1 MISLSLQHVADSLS
15 ATLYGE
21 DRVFSGCS
29 TDSRQI
35 QEGQLFVALHGPNFD
50 GHDYLD
56 AAAQGGAVAAM
67 IDTDHRTE
75 MATLKVSNTRI
86 ALGDLAHVW
95 RQRFTIPVVGITGS
109 NGKTTVKEMLSS
121 ILTCGGRVLATRGN
135 LNNDIGV
142 PQTLF
147 GLDKIHDFAVIEM
160 GANHS
165 GEIARLCDIANPV
178 VAVVTQCAPAHLEGF
193 GTVEN
198 VALAKGEIYQS
209 LDSKGTAI
217 INMDDRYASLW
228 KQMAGNC
235 QTTGFGLDKVADV
248 TASAIRAGAQSSQF
262 NLHLFD
268 ECMSIDLPLPGR
280 HNIMNALAAAACA
293 QALGISLDRVH
304 KGLESISTVPGR
316 LQFKPGRN
324 GSSLID
330 DTYNAN
336 PGSFSA
342 ALDVLIQTHAR
353 HWLVLGDM
361 GELGKESV
369 LLHRQAGELARSK
382 GVERLYTTGDYSVE
396 AARAFGAGA
405 GHFTDHESLINTI
418 TNELDK
424 DVTLLIKGSRSARM
438 ETVVQ
443 ALIARE

>member
-1 MISLSLQHVADSLS
+1 MISLSLKQVAEGLN
-15 ATLYGE
+15 ATLHGS
-21 DRVFSGCS
+21 DRVFNGCS
-29 TDSRQI
+29 IDSRQI
-35 QEGQLFVALHGPNFD
+35 REGQLFIALHGPNFD
-50 GHDYLD
+50 GHEYLD
-56 AAAQGGAVAAM
+56 AARQRGAVAAM
-67 IDTDHRTE
+67 IDSDCQTE
-75 MATLKVSNTRI
+75 MATIRVSNTRI
-86 ALGDLAHVW
+86 ALGDLAHLW
-95 RQRFTIPVVGITGS
+95 RLKFTIPVVGITGS

-121 ILTCGGRVLATRGN
+121 ILTCSGNVLSTRGN

-147 GLDKIHDFAVIEM
+147 GLDKFHDFAVIEM

-165 GEIARLCDIANPV
+165 GEIARLCEIATPS

-198 VALAKGEIYQS
+198 VALAKGEIFES
-209 LDSKGTAI
+209 LDRNGTAI
-217 INMDDRYASLW
+217 INRDDHYASLW
-228 KQMAGNC
+228 KQMAGASK
-235 QTTGFGLDKVADV
+235 TTGFGLNNAADV
-248 TASAIRAGAQSSQF
+248 TASAISMSTQNSRF

-268 ECMSIDLPLPGR
+268 KWTSIDLPLPGR

-293 QALGISLDRVH
+293 EALGVSLDTIRD
-304 KGLESISTVPGR
+304 GLESIGSVPGR

-324 GSSLID
+324 GCSLID

-336 PGSFSA
+336 PGSLSA
-342 ALDVLIQTHAR
+342 ALDVLIQTNAR

-361 GELGKESV
+361 GELGKESAQ
-369 LLHRQAGELARSK
+369 LHRQAGELARSK
-382 GVERLYTTGDYSVE
+382 GVDRLYTTGDYSQE
-396 AARAFGAGA
+396 ATRAFGAGA
-405 GHFTDHESLINTI
+405 GHFADHESLIKTI